1 MPLIQTGTIG
11 RSTTPPLAARK
22 WTGTVI
28 EWSTWNSS
36 LSARSNA
43 AASPDA

>member
-11 RSTTPPLAARK
+11 RTTTPSLAARK
-22 WTGTVI
+22 CTGTVI

-36 LSARSNA
+36 LSVRSNA
-43 AASPDA
+43 AAMP